1 MMKPRMMYL
10 ALVTGGALAMAAAG
24 CSRGDPAAA
33 VESRG
38 ADTSTPVA
46 DPVPAGPVEL
56 EEVSEATPD
65 YMIGISYP
73 ESAQR
78 YPGVAAA
85 MQAYADAAR
94 AELMEAVEGRRQVVD
109 AGGSQPMYDL
119 SLAFSELLVTPAVVA
134 YAADGSTYT
143 GGAHGMPLVARFV
156 WLPGQQR
163 MLTAER
169 LVPTPAGWTDVAG
182 YIRDQLH
189 EALPA
194 RVDGTGLEAED
205 RQQLLRTGARMID
218 EGTAPEAG
226 NFDQFEPLAGAGGR
240 LSGLRFVFP
249 PYQVAP
255 YSEGVL
261 QVDVPAPVL
270 LPVVAPELRDL
281 FEGGAGSDVTGPEA
295 VTETG

>member
-1 MMKPRMMYL
+1 MTKPRMSYL
-10 ALVTGGALAMAAAG
+10 ALVTGAALAMAVAG
-24 CSRGDPAAA
+24 CSRDDPGTA
-33 VESRG
+33 VDSR
-38 ADTSTPVA
+38 STDMPPPAA
-46 DPVPAGPVEL
+46 DPVPAGPVAL
-56 EEVSEATPD
+56 AEVSEATPD

-73 ESAQR
+73 ESAER

-85 MQAYADAAR
+85 MKAYADAAR
-94 AELMEAVEGRRQVVD
+94 AELMEAVAGRRQL
-109 AGGSQPMYDL
+109 AGPGDPPPMYDL
-119 SLAFSELLVTPAVVA
+119 SLAFSELLVTPAVAA

-156 WLPGQQR
+156 WLPQQQR

-169 LVPTPAGWTDVAG
+169 LVPTPAGWADIAG
-182 YIRDQLH
+182 YIRGQLH

-194 RVDGTGLEAED
+194 RVDATGLEAED

-240 LSGLRFVFP
+240 LSGLRFIFP

-270 LPVVAPELRDL
+270 LPVVAPELRNL
-281 FEGGAGSDVTGPEA
+281 FEGGLGSDVPGAEA
-295 VTETG
+295 VTDPG